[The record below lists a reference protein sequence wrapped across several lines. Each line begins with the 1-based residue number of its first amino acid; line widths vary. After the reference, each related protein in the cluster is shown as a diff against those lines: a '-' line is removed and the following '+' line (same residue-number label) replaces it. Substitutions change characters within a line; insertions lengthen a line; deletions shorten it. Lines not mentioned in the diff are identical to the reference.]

1 VPTYADSLSLLDA
14 RRVYFDA
21 NAFGADGGYAQRW
34 VKVKLGPLPIW
45 FPNSAGRVKAVRY
58 HDLHHVATGYDTDLM
73 GEGEIGAW
81 EVASGCRGFV
91 AAWVLNLL
99 AMVLGSV
106 ISPARLFR
114 AFVRGRH
121 SRNLYG
127 EPFDDALLA
136 SSVGTLRQR
145 LSLDGPP
152 PTPTRADRVA
162 FAGWFAAALVTY
174 LLVSAVVLAP
184 IALLVL
190 YFIF

>member
-1 VPTYADSLSLLDA
+1 VPAYADSLSLRDA

-21 NAFGADGGYAQRW
+21 NSFGDDGGYAKRW
-34 VKVKLGPLPIW
+34 VLVKLGPVPIW

-58 HDLHHVATGYDTDLM
+58 HDLHHVATGYDTDLV

-91 AAWVLNLL
+91 AAWVLNLV

-106 ISPARLFR
+106 LAPARVFR

-127 EPFDDALLA
+127 DAFDDALLA
-136 SSVGTLRQR
+136 SSVGALRQR
-145 LSLDGPP
+145 LGLDGAPP
-152 PTPTRADRVA
+152 SPTTSDRAA
-162 FAGWFAAALVTY
+162 FAGWFTAAIATY
-174 LLVSAVVLAP
+174 LLLSVLVLAP
-184 IALLVL
+184 VALLVAWVV
-190 YFIF
+190 

>member
-1 VPTYADSLSLLDA
+1 MPTYADSLSLHDA
-14 RRVYFDA
+14 RRIYFDA
-21 NAFGADGGYAQRW
+21 NAFGADGGYAKRW

-45 FPNSAGRVKAVRY
+45 FPNSAGRVRAVRY
-58 HDLHHVATGYDTDLM
+58 HDLHHVATGYDTDLL

-91 AAWVLNLL
+91 AAWVLNLI
-99 AMVLGSV
+99 AMVLGSA

-136 SSVGTLRQR
+136 SSVGALRQR
-145 LSLDGPP
+145 LDLDGAP
-152 PTPTRADRVA
+152 PTPTRADRAAFVA
-162 FAGWFAAALVTY
+162 WYAAALCTY
-174 LLVSAVVLAP
+174 ALVSVVVLTP
-184 IALLVL
+184 LALLVTWIL
-190 YFIF
+190 

>member
-1 VPTYADSLSLLDA
+1 MPTYADSLSLRDA

-21 NAFGADGGYAQRW
+21 NAFGADGGYAKRW
-34 VKVKLGPLPIW
+34 VKVKLGPVPFW
-45 FPNSAGRVKAVRY
+45 FPNSPGRVKAVRY
-58 HDLHHVATGYDTDLM
+58 HDLHHVATGYDTDLV

-106 ISPARLFR
+106 ISPERLFR

-127 EPFDDALLA
+127 DAFDDALLA
-136 SSVGTLRQR
+136 TSVGALRER
-145 LSLDGPP
+145 LDLDAPP
-152 PTPTRADRVA
+152 PAPTHADLFAFVGWYVA
-162 FAGWFAAALVTY
+162 AVCTFALVS
-174 LLVSAVVLAP
+174 VVVLLP
-184 IALLVL
+184 IALLVAWL
-190 YFIF
+190 V

>member
-1 VPTYADSLSLLDA
+1 MPTYADSLSLHDA

-21 NAFGADGGYAQRW
+21 NAFGADGGYAKRW
-34 VKVKLGPLPIW
+34 IKVKLGPVPIW
-45 FPNSAGRVKAVRY
+45 FPNSAGRVRAVRY
-58 HDLHHVATGYDTDLM
+58 HDLHHVATGYDTDLV

-99 AMVLGSV
+99 AMVLGSA
-106 ISPARLFR
+106 ISPARLFG

-136 SSVGTLRQR
+136 SSVGALRQR
-145 LSLDGPP
+145 LGLAGAP
-152 PTPTRADRVA
+152 PTPTGADRAAFVA
-162 FAGWFAAALVTY
+162 WYAAALCTY
-174 LLVSAVVLAP
+174 VLVSVIVLTP
-184 IALLVL
+184 LALLVTWL
-190 YFIF
+190 L